1 MAPLGPGAVARW
13 PQASLRRGGDS
24 VSSCHQPGLAVCP
37 FQKPYLHS
45 REALAQ
51 GGGPVSA
58 FGHLPVRNMGATRS
72 RVTITVTRCP
82 GAVRLSPVGPVV
94 LLRGLF
100 PRPGTAISKGH
111 RPGRA
116 QGPFALEPPWGPP
129 SSPTPPPPID
139 AVCQPRSTR
148 LPDTRTSG
156 PPGRLGSPP
165 TPGLAEGPR
174 LRA

>member
-1 MAPLGPGAVARW
+1 M
-13 PQASLRRGGDS
+13 
-24 VSSCHQPGLAVCP
+24 SSCHQPGLAVCP

-82 GAVRLSPVGPVV
+82 AAVRLSPVGPVV

-129 SSPTPPPPID
+129 SSPTPPPHP
-139 AVCQPRSTR
+139 PPPPPH
-148 LPDTRTSG
+148 LPSMRCAS
-156 PPGRLGSPP
+156 PGVPGSPKR
-165 TPGLAEGPR
+165 GLQGLQAVWAP
-174 LRA
+174 LPFPAWQRARDFVRE